1 MTIMESILTILFF
14 IAVALIVWGLI
25 YKSIKLVISVTVI
38 SVIVFV
44 GSLTS
49 ISQPEEPQDTIIIDD
64 VQEVSDFADYKD
76 LADDYAITVLTIVE
90 SANDALESNDL
101 ALAEDVKNNAQ
112 TVIDEINAVIE
123 VVDASNMSST
133 DKNILI
139 PIYKGFISSLERVI
153 NFMDDMM

>member
-38 SVIVFV
+38 SIIVFV

-123 VVDASNMSST
+123 VVNASNMSSME
-133 DKNILI
+133 KNILI
-139 PIYKGFISSLERVI
+139 PIYKEFISSLERVI

>member
-44 GSLTS
+44 GSLTN
-49 ISQPEEPQDTIIIDD
+49 ISQPEEPQDTIIIED

-123 VVDASNMSST
+123 AMNASNMSSM

-139 PIYKGFISSLERVI
+139 PIYKEFISSLERVI
-153 NFMDDMM
+153 NFMEDMM

>member
-123 VVDASNMSST
+123 AVNASNMSSME
-133 DKNILI
+133 KNILI
-139 PIYKGFISSLERVI
+139 PIYKEFISSLERVI

>member
-123 VVDASNMSST
+123 AVNASNMSSM

-139 PIYKGFISSLERVI
+139 PIYKEFISSLERVI

>member
-14 IAVALIVWGLI
+14 IAVALIVLGLI

-38 SVIVFV
+38 SIIVFA
-44 GSLTS
+44 GALTS
-49 ISQPEEPQDTIIIDD
+49 ISQLEEPQDTIIIDD

-123 VVDASNMSST
+123 VVNASNMSSME
-133 DKNILI
+133 KNILI
-139 PIYKGFISSLERVI
+139 PIYKEFISSLERVI

>member
-123 VVDASNMSST
+123 AMNASNMSSM

-139 PIYKGFISSLERVI
+139 PIYKEFISSLERVI
-153 NFMDDMM
+153 NFMEDMM

>member
-90 SANDALESNDL
+90 SANDAIESNDL

-153 NFMDDMM
+153 NFMEDMM

>member
-123 VVDASNMSST
+123 AMNASNMSSM

-139 PIYKGFISSLERVI
+139 PIYKEFISSLERVI

>member
-64 VQEVSDFADYKD
+64 VQEVSDFTDYKD

-123 VVDASNMSST
+123 TVNASNMSSM

-139 PIYKGFISSLERVI
+139 PIYKEFISSLERVI
-153 NFMDDMM
+153 NFMEDMM

>member
-123 VVDASNMSST
+123 VVNASNMSSME
-133 DKNILI
+133 KNILI
-139 PIYKGFISSLERVI
+139 PIYKEFISSLERVI